1 MRGPTDGLC
10 RQYCRAAQRSIRVV
24 ASCLGTGRMR
34 RSLQR
39 GAGAASPT
47 DGQALESVRFEM
59 RDSEGLTIK
68 VSVQRSW
75 LNRRFAREL
84 SAVFTRAY
92 NKRRGAGEGP
102 LEASRVHLESPL
114 GWLVSPDAVLQSIAP
129 AGAADLCVLLV
140 RICLLLV
147 PTDPTTGTTFPATQQ
162 ILAAAGAPELAA
174 HFFIVEQQQSRDCH
188 DWSRECALRVLSGA
202 VLAIPGQLY
211 RNAAGSAREGSDSSS
226 PSHGLRLTRGWT
238 AALAAARTE
247 HARGRRRTGVVI
259 DRRAGASCSDAVSI
273 AQVGMSVTDA
283 AAAGVVQPF
292 ALVRSNLLCLCDTLA
307 QLLRIGAV
315 VYCDRL
321 GPPADDTSNQSESD
335 DEGDGDS
342 EGNPGD

>member
-1 MRGPTDGLC
+1 
-10 RQYCRAAQRSIRVV
+10 
-24 ASCLGTGRMR
+24 MR

-68 VSVQRSW
+68 VSVQRSR
-75 LNRRFAREL
+75 LNRRFRERALSGVHPSVQQAARRRRRTPRSFARPL
-84 SAVFTRAY
+84 GIPSGVASVTGCSAAEHRA
-92 NKRRGAGEGP
+92 RWCGGP
-102 LEASRVHLESPL
+102 LRP
-114 GWLVSPDAVLQSIAP
+114 
-129 AGAADLCVLLV
+129 LV

-211 RNAAGSAREGSDSSS
+211 RNAAGSAVRA
-226 PSHGLRLTRGWT
+226 PTP
-238 AALAAARTE
+238 AALA
-247 HARGRRRTGVVI
+247 TGH
-259 DRRAGASCSDAVSI
+259 G
-273 AQVGMSVTDA
+273 
-283 AAAGVVQPF
+283 
-292 ALVRSNLLCLCDTLA
+292 
-307 QLLRIGAV
+307 
-315 VYCDRL
+315 
-321 GPPADDTSNQSESD
+321 
-335 DEGDGDS
+335 
-342 EGNPGD
+342 